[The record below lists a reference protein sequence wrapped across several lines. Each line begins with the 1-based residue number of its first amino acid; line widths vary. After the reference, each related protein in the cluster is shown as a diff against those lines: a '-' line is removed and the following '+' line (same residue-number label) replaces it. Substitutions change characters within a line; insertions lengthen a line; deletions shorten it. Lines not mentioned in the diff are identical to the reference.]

1 MSDDGT
7 DIKLDEKIATLA
19 RFFYKHI
26 FLLITKVLSDEIM
39 LIFRIFDRC
48 KIFQK
53 YYLFFYTKVL
63 SDEIF
68 LNNQRI

>member
-7 DIKLDEKIATLA
+7 DIKLDEKMQ
-19 RFFYKHI
+19 RWQDFFMYI

-53 YYLFFYTKVL
+53 YYFFLYTKVL